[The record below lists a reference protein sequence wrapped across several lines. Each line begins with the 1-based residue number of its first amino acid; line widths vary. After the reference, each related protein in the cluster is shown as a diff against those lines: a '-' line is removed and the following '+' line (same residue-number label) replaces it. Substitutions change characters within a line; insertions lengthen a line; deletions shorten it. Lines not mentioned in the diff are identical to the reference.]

1 VPRWLSGLVKVGSSR
16 PSLWEHA
23 RFRQGADDGP
33 YRTLLL
39 FVADLA
45 SALGSRFHIRAGP
58 ESSGA
63 SGQSRVAN
71 YDRQMLLRKANEARP
86 PVKYAGIEV
95 GLISETRSHV
105 SKVTFWWLR
114 H

>member
-1 VPRWLSGLVKVGSSR
+1 
-16 PSLWEHA
+16 
-23 RFRQGADDGP
+23 
-33 YRTLLL
+33 
-39 FVADLA
+39 
-45 SALGSRFHIRAGP
+45 
-58 ESSGA
+58 
-63 SGQSRVAN
+63 
-71 YDRQMLLRKANEARP
+71 MLLRKANEARP